1 MCSCISGHFSNAVRT
16 LKAFFYTVAAERAS
30 LSASARLNL
39 GVEFRLGDSCTG
51 GMLLSGN
58 RGAQETS
65 QVLLILEDGGKASS
79 SAKEA

>member
-1 MCSCISGHFSNAVRT
+1 M
-16 LKAFFYTVAAERAS
+16 AAERAS

-39 GVEFRLGDSCTG
+39 GVEFRLGDSCTE

-58 RGAQETS
+58 REAQETS

-79 SAKEA
+79 SAKEAWHLRKLIVGISEKFGIGY